1 VSGKSPSET
10 HQLWGKHF
18 NAGDINGLMDLY
30 DHTAIFVPQP
40 GQTVSGTSEIRGA
53 LEGFLATA
61 ATFEMINTTVLETGD
76 VALVMSAW
84 KLTGGKGPDGNPMD
98 IKATTSD
105 VIRRSPDGQ
114 WRFVVDNPWG
124 TG

>member
-1 VSGKSPSET
+1 MSGKSPTES

-18 NAGDINGLMDLY
+18 NARDIDGLMELY
-30 DHTAIFVPQP
+30 DDAAVFVPQP
-40 GQTVSGTSEIRGA
+40 GQTVSGKSEIRKA
-53 LEGFLATA
+53 LEGFLATGA
-61 ATFEMINTTVLETGD
+61 DFEMTQTTVLESGD
-76 VALVMSAW
+76 IALVMSAW
-84 KLTGGKGPDGNPMD
+84 KLSGGKGPDGSPMNM
-98 IKATTSD
+98 KATTSD